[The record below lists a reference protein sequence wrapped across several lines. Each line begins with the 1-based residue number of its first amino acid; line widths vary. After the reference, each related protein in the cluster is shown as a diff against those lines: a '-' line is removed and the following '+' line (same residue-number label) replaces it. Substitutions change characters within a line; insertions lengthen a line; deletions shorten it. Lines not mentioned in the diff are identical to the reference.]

1 MVEDLITVNLY
12 RHSVIV
18 ETVHEIIATFHEL
31 GQLPRGGGGVRV
43 GTSVHNH
50 PIPDFGME
58 HSIDDTL

>member
-1 MVEDLITVNLY
+1 MNLY

-58 HSIDDTL
+58 YSIDDTL